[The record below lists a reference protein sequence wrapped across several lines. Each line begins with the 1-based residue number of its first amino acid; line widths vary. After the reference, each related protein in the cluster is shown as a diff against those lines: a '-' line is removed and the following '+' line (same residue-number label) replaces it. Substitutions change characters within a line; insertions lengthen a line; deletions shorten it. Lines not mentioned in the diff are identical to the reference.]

1 MPLNKEDFTDEQW
14 EAIQA
19 EADRR
24 ATGASE
30 TARKKALKD
39 FEAEKERLITEALN
53 EERAKLEMDEAQK
66 LEAERKKLED
76 ARKAFDADRKSFA
89 TKQKLLTAGFAEEQ
103 IEALTP
109 MFLGL
114 DDKAFETTVDA
125 FINTTTDI
133 VKNKVDAEKQ
143 TLLNNGTPPSQST
156 DGPVDTNTLVNEFI
170 SKGEDALAIELMLTG
185 AQ

>member
-1 MPLNKEDFTDEQW
+1 MSLNKEDFTEEQW

-24 ATGASE
+24 ATSASE
-30 TARKKALKD
+30 TARKNAQKS
-39 FEAEKERLITEALN
+39 FEAEKERLVSEAVN
-53 EERAKLEMDEAQK
+53 QERAKLEMDEAQK
-66 LEAERKKLED
+66 LEAERKKLDD
-76 ARKAFDADRKSFA
+76 ARKAFDADRKTFA
-89 TKQKLLTAGFAEEQ
+89 TKQKLSTAGFADEQ

-133 VKNKVDAEKQ
+133 VKNKVDTVKQ
-143 TLLNNGTPPSQST
+143 ELLTNGTPPSQST
-156 DGPVDTNTLVNEFI
+156 DGPVDNGTLVNEFI
-170 SKGEDALAIELMLTG
+170 SKGDDASAIELLLAG
-185 AQ
+185 SQ